1 LDVWSIMSLDVW
13 QKFRVVG
20 VEDGG
25 FSREFPDYTGQTL
38 LVCVLLQGAWI
49 DGFQAETI
57 TVDGLDASD
66 KLIAMLREL
75 PFDAVMLAGV
85 SFAGF
90 NLVDPLMVFEEFS
103 KPVVVISRTKP
114 DNVAVKNALIQHFKD
129 WRVRWG
135 VFEKLGPVHK
145 VVSMVNE
152 PPLYVEVVGATLDW
166 ATKLILAS
174 ATCCRVPEPIRVA
187 RLIAR
192 GLTRKAPQKG

>member
-1 LDVWSIMSLDVW
+1 MRLNVW

-25 FSREFPDYTGQTL
+25 FSRKSPNYSGQTL
-38 LVCVLLQGAWI
+38 LVCVLLRGARV
-49 DGFQAETI
+49 DNFQADTI

-66 KLIAMLREL
+66 KLIAMLRHW

-90 NLVDPLMVFEEFS
+90 NLVDPTMVFEEFG

-114 DNVAVKNALIQHFKD
+114 DNVAVKNALFQHFKD
-129 WRVRWG
+129 WRIRWS
-135 VFEKLGPVHK
+135 VFEKLGPVHQ
-145 VVSMVNE
+145 VVSMVGE
-152 PPLYVEVVGATLDW
+152 PPLYVEVVGATADW
-166 ATKLILAS
+166 ATKLIRAS
-174 ATCCRVPEPIRVA
+174 ATCCRIPESVRVA

-192 GLTRKAPQKG
+192 GLTRKVL